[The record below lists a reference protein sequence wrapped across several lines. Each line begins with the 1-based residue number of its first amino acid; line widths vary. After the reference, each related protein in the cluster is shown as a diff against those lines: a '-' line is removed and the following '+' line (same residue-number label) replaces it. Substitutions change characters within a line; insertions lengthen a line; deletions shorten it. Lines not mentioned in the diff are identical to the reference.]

1 MTWRPKNLWSHLEML
16 IGQNMFVDI
25 ILRSNRLLQKPRG
38 VFGCGGE
45 QQITI
50 SFLEQQ
56 ETNIYNITNWLDW
69 PFPRVNREPR

>member
-1 MTWRPKNLWSHLEML
+1 ML
-16 IGQNMFVDI
+16 IVQNMFVDI

-56 ETNIYNITNWLDW
+56 QQETDINYHKLSRLPISSGQ
-69 PFPRVNREPR
+69 

>member
-1 MTWRPKNLWSHLEML
+1 ML

-25 ILRSNRLLQKPRG
+25 ILRSNRLLQKHWG

-56 ETNIYNITNWLDW
+56 ETNIKYHKLARLAISSGQ
-69 PFPRVNREPR
+69 